1 MTAAIQISETEPTAL
16 LKDFSEFT
24 AYLTH
29 HPVILSTVQEFIG
42 GKDLYA
48 LNQAM
53 SEPVPETTTRTR
65 QTLYPQ
71 LHLFYHLA
79 LAGKLFHKVPDRGGK
94 LVLEATG
101 RLAQYEG
108 LKLTERY
115 FFLLETF
122 WVDCDWK
129 KLQSGHGVR
138 IDPPYE
144 VPPVMELLGEPAAA
158 KKKKKWKD
166 IFARTLSSLEYLVL
180 HLAAFGFWRVELDR
194 ETKGWSKHDIRSK
207 RIELTEFGSMLAPI
221 LAGER
226 DFLHWNL
233 PTRRQAFGE
242 WKTKPGDPL
251 DEKSVSVSICRLVT
265 GAKTR
270 LEKKSP
276 EIYEGQAGEPFCQ
289 PFKPLVDTKELER
302 GLPRKHI
309 GFEDGI
315 YCFNVALKKNLWRR
329 IETAGGHTLEDLHH
343 AIQDAYGFD
352 DDHLYAFFM
361 DGESWSD
368 DKFTSPYD
376 EEGPHVDEA
385 RIGELG
391 LSKGQCLLYLFD
403 YGDQWLFQIAV
414 EAIRK
419 SGAQPRKPK
428 VVGQQGKAPEQY
440 EYY

>member
-1 MTAAIQISETEPTAL
+1 MTAAIQISATEPTAL

-24 AYLTH
+24 TYLTH
-29 HPVILSTVQEFIG
+29 HPVILATAREFIG
-42 GKDLYA
+42 GRDLWA
-48 LNQAM
+48 LNEAM

-79 LAGKLFHKVPDRGGK
+79 LAGELFHKVPGKGGK
-94 LVLEATG
+94 LILEATD
-101 RLAQYEG
+101 RLAQYEE

-138 IDPPYE
+138 LDPPYE
-144 VPPVMELLGEPAAA
+144 VPPVMELLSEPAAA

-166 IFARTLSSLEYLVL
+166 IFARSLSSLEYLVL

-194 ETKGWSKHDIRSK
+194 ETKGRSKHDIRFK
-207 RIELTEFGSMLAPI
+207 RIELTEFGATLAPI

-242 WKTKPGDPL
+242 WKAKPGDPL
-251 DEKSVSVSICRLVT
+251 DEKRVSICRLVT

-276 EIYEGQAGEPFCQ
+276 EIYGGRADEPFYQ
-289 PFKPLVDTKELER
+289 PFEPLVDMEELKR
-302 GLPRKHI
+302 GLPRKRI
-309 GFEDGI
+309 EFKDGI

-343 AIQDAYGFD
+343 AIQEAYGFD

-361 DGESWSD
+361 DGEFWSD
-368 DKFTSPYD
+368 DKFTSPHD
-376 EEGPHVDEA
+376 EEGPHVDETQ
-385 RIGELG
+385 IGELD
-391 LSKGQCLLYLFD
+391 LSEGQRMLYLFD

-419 SGAQPRKPK
+419 SRARPHKPK
-428 VVGQQGKAPEQY
+428 VVGQKGKAPEQY

>member
-29 HPVILSTVQEFIG
+29 HPVILGTAQEFIG
-42 GKDLYA
+42 GRDLYA

-79 LAGKLFHKVPDRGGK
+79 LAGKLFHKVPGKGGR
-94 LVLEATG
+94 LILEATD
-101 RLAQYEG
+101 RLAQYEE
-108 LKLTERY
+108 LKPTERY

-138 IDPPYE
+138 LDPPYE
-144 VPPVMELLGEPAAA
+144 VPPVMELLSEPTVE
-158 KKKKKWKD
+158 KRKKKWKD
-166 IFARTLSSLEYLVL
+166 LFARSLSPLEYLVL

-194 ETKGWSKHDIRSK
+194 ETKGRSKHDIWFK
-207 RIELTEFGSMLAPI
+207 RIELTEFGAALAPI

-242 WKTKPGDPL
+242 WKAQPGDPL
-251 DEKSVSVSICRLVT
+251 DEQSASVSICRLVT

-270 LEKKSP
+270 LKKKSP
-276 EIYEGQAGEPFCQ
+276 AIYGGQAGEPFYQ
-289 PFKPLVDTKELER
+289 PFEPLVEELER
-302 GLPRKHI
+302 GLPRKRI
-309 GFEDGI
+309 EFEDGI

-329 IETAGGHTLEDLHH
+329 IETAGGHTLEDLHY
-343 AIQDAYGFD
+343 AIQAAYGFD

-368 DKFTSPYD
+368 DKFTSPHD

-391 LSKGQCLLYLFD
+391 LSAGQCLLYLFD
-403 YGDQWLFQIAV
+403 YGDQWLFQIEM

-419 SGAQPRKPK
+419 SGEQPHKPK
-428 VVGQQGKAPEQY
+428 VVGQKGKAPEQY